1 MAMNEI
7 GSHPDIESLGRLVD
21 GRAEPQEAAALRT
34 HLARC
39 RGCMALYAEVVRIR
53 ADTLAGH
60 IDLQVSPGLIALGKS
75 LGPRTGRSTAARPG
89 LPVRRSARRR
99 LPTLKL
105 GVTMFAV
112 VLLAAGLN
120 RLGHETRPARADP
133 PPDVVA
139 SVRTAIAAAS
149 YRGLVF
155 PHVDGLPD
163 SATSNYRGDAAGT
176 APQLGEAVERLV
188 AARERRPDSPA
199 VTYWLAA
206 GMLAQNRLDGARL
219 ALAERRQRF
228 PRDESL
234 AILEAILAHR
244 EGKPRAAAAL
254 LRLVLARH
262 PDSGL
267 ARLDLALV
275 QRELG
280 QTAEAAALFCLVR
293 DSCPGTP
300 LARRAA
306 RELATNGA
314 RPG

>member
-1 MAMNEI
+1 MNETD
-7 GSHPDIESLGRLVD
+7 SHPDIESLGRLVD
-21 GRAEPQEAAALRT
+21 GRAKPQEATALRT

-53 ADTLAGH
+53 ADTLASH
-60 IDLQVSPGLIALGKS
+60 IDLQVSPELIALGKS
-75 LGPRTGRSTAARPG
+75 LGPRTGRSTAARRGPMLRHG
-89 LPVRRSARRR
+89 ARRR
-99 LPTLKL
+99 IPTLRL
-105 GVTMFAV
+105 GATTIVV

-120 RLGHETRPARADP
+120 WLGRGARPPGGDP
-133 PPDVVA
+133 PPAVVA
-139 SVRTAIAAAS
+139 SVRAAIAAAS
-149 YRGLVF
+149 CRGLVF

-163 SATSNYRGDAAGT
+163 SATGNYRGGDASA
-176 APQLGEAVERLV
+176 ALQLGEAVEQLV

-254 LRLVLARH
+254 LRLILTRH

-267 ARLDLALV
+267 ARLNLALV

-280 QTAEAAALFCLVR
+280 RTAEATALFRLVR

-300 LARRAA
+300 LAQRAT
-306 RELATNGA
+306 RELAANGA